1 VEMAE
6 VSEFYFCEEITYD
19 EKAAAKFLNQE
30 TLPMLNQAITS
41 LLNESVLEKDR
52 VHGLI
57 QQLAETR
64 GEPLVKI
71 AQPIRVALTGRTVSP
86 PIDEVMEVLGK
97 ERVIQRLQNAIEYV
111 KKSGIRISG
120 EASVSGQSEKNPKSK

>member
-1 VEMAE
+1 VKTLVEMAE

-30 TLPMLNQAITS
+30 TIPMLCQVITS
-41 LLNESVLEKDR
+41 LFHESVWEKEK

-64 GEPLVKI
+64 GEALVKI

-97 ERVIQRLQNAIEYV
+97 AEVIKRLEKAIEYI
-111 KKSGIRISG
+111 KKCEIR
-120 EASVSGQSEKNPKSK
+120 VSKSETNPKSK